1 MRIRRPI
8 AALFTALALFG
19 GGTATLTACGD
30 PAGTDR
36 NDGTTDDTGNDEGGG
51 DGQDG
56 TDQEKN
62 LPDNSDPEKGSEDRN
77 DDTQDPD

>member
-19 GGTATLTACGD
+19 GGATMTACQAAGD
-30 PAGTDR
+30 GQS
-36 NDGTTDDTGNDEGGG
+36 DGTTDSGNPDSG
-51 DGQDG
+51 DDPSSE
-56 TDQEKN
+56 DQN
-62 LPDNSDPEKGSEDRN
+62 QLPDNSDTDEDAED